1 LERIQSQWPVVEEI
15 RKKCG
20 VGSISVGVLHQ
31 GEVLFTGS
39 TGYRD
44 VAIQEKADTRTLYT
58 LCSISKSFVAAAVG
72 ILVDRGK
79 CKWEDPVGPYLPEF
93 RPKGDSR
100 VATEAT
106 FNDFLRHSGGLAN
119 PIVNIIGPEGKVLV
133 PERELINVLNETPTG
148 SENFGPYFNASWE
161 YSNVAYGLVGLVIE
175 RLSGKRYADFVRQK
189 ILEPLGMNDTAVYKS
204 QLAGNSNVAGSFVRL
219 SDGSWF
225 KQPEHEWTDELNTPL
240 LAMIG
245 IRSSVKDLLVWCAA
259 TMDAYWGD
267 DSRPQTVLS
276 GLTNPLKEVGSIL
289 DWHSWSRPNNDDLQ
303 NPCNYHLSWLE
314 CVMPSSMTH
323 WGPWNKSLENNGCT
337 PQEHINSAILGRHSP
352 GQTMYKITGMGFC
365 GVGSV
370 NLFPVTMS
378 AIVVLSSGLNAG
390 DPSDFTAALLMQ
402 ELFDLKEHVEIMPLV
417 DREIEVRLGD
427 WESMM
432 ADWRKHRSVSRPERP
447 LQDYIGR
454 YRGLGIVLFWRHGS
468 VRAEAWRSSSTRGRT
483 PRRASSSTT
492 KTCTATCRRIGMIG
506 SGVPGWTGI
515 AT

>member
-1 LERIQSQWPVVEEI
+1 
-15 RKKCG
+15 
-20 VGSISVGVLHQ
+20 
-31 GEVLFTGS
+31 
-39 TGYRD
+39 
-44 VAIQEKADTRTLYT
+44 
-58 LCSISKSFVAAAVG
+58 
-72 ILVDRGK
+72 
-79 CKWEDPVGPYLPEF
+79 
-93 RPKGDSR
+93 
-100 VATEAT
+100 
-106 FNDFLRHSGGLAN
+106 
-119 PIVNIIGPEGKVLV
+119 
-133 PERELINVLNETPTG
+133 
-148 SENFGPYFNASWE
+148 
-161 YSNVAYGLVGLVIE
+161 
-175 RLSGKRYADFVRQK
+175 
-189 ILEPLGMNDTAVYKS
+189 MNDTAVYKS

-267 DSRPQTVLS
+267 DSRPQTALS

-303 NPCNYHLSWLE
+303 KPCNYHLSWLE

-323 WGPWNKSLENNGCT
+323 WGSWNKSLENNGCT

-352 GQTMYKITGMGFC
+352 GQTMYKITEMGFC

-402 ELFDLKEHVEIMPLV
+402 ELFDLKERVDFMPLV

-454 YRGLGIVLFWRHGS
+454 YRGLGIVLETRQREGGGLEVVFNKREDTAQSLEQYNEDMYSYLPTNRDDWLRGAWLDWDCYMMGVLHFQ
-468 VRAEAWRSSSTRGRT
+468 RDEANGRVT
-483 PRRASSSTT
+483 GVSWTWE
-492 KTCTATCRRIGMIG
+492 IGRDP
-506 SGVPGWTGI
+506 VVLKKE
-515 AT
+515 A